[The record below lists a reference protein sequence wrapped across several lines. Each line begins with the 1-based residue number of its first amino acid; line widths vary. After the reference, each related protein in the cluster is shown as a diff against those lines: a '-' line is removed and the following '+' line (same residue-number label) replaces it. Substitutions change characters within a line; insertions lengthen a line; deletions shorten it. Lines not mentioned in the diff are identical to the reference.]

1 MMRKRSSLLVI
12 LALALAIAGLYLL
25 FAAQAS
31 THELMLAAGFSVIAL
46 GMSVL
51 AWRQMKLC
59 FYPTPKHL
67 IACWR
72 LIGYVISRCWEISII
87 LLRDLAGKPAGSF
100 FRFTQFRPNTTREG
114 DAQIILATA
123 YTTAAP
129 NFIVLGVD
137 HDRLFF
143 HQIER
148 SDVPCM
154 IDDLEAE

>member
-1 MMRKRSSLLVI
+1 MMRKRSGLLVI
-12 LALALAIAGLYLL
+12 SALALAIAGLYLL

-31 THELMLAAGFSVIAL
+31 PHELMLAAGFSVIAL
-46 GMSVL
+46 GVTVL
-51 AWRQMKLC
+51 AWRQMKVR
-59 FYPTPKHL
+59 FYPTAKHL

-72 LIGYVISRCWEISII
+72 LIGYVISKCWQISII
-87 LLRDLAGKPAGSF
+87 ILRDLAGKRAGSF
-100 FRFTQFRPNTTREG
+100 FRFTQFQTDTTREG
-114 DAQIILATA
+114 DAQAILATA

-129 NFIVLGVD
+129 NFIVLGID

-148 SDVPCM
+148 TDVPRM